1 MNKAQFVEQVQQC
14 GAYTSKTQA
23 DDAIKAVTAAITEA
37 LSNKEEVTL
46 QGFGSFKPAL
56 QAAKEG
62 KVPGTDKTYSKPA
75 TTVPKFTASSVL
87 KEKVA
92 GK

>member
-1 MNKAQFVEQVQQC
+1 MSIMNKAQFVELVQQC

-37 LSNKEEVTL
+37 LSNKEEIAL
-46 QGFGSFKPAL
+46 PGFGSFKTAL

-62 KVPGTDKTYSKPA
+62 KVP
-75 TTVPKFTASSVL
+75 
-87 KEKVA
+87 
-92 GK
+92 